1 MRGRKHISFPNKPSK
16 PSEQPNMGAT
26 TSVVNLPIYLSA
38 GKKTDL
44 LPALR
49 SKLKEIGLEV
59 HENELRSITNTAY
72 FIMCI
77 DRDTTKNYN
86 QIQEMNEAYDLQK
99 PIIYV
104 MMDPKYNHGTHPE
117 IEAAFPLE
125 HTTLCI
131 DKAFL
136 EGASGKIK
144 ELLRG

>member
-1 MRGRKHISFPNKPSK
+1 
-16 PSEQPNMGAT
+16 MGAT

-49 SKLKEIGLEV
+49 SKLKEIGLDV

-104 MMDPKYNHGTHPE
+104 MMDPNYNHGTHPE

-125 HTTLCI
+125 RTTLCI

>member
-1 MRGRKHISFPNKPSK
+1 
-16 PSEQPNMGAT
+16 
-26 TSVVNLPIYLSA
+26 
-38 GKKTDL
+38 
-44 LPALR
+44 
-49 SKLKEIGLEV
+49 
-59 HENELRSITNTAY
+59 
-72 FIMCI
+72 MCI

-104 MMDPKYNHGTHPE
+104 MMDPNYNHGTHPE

-125 HTTLCI
+125 RTTLCI